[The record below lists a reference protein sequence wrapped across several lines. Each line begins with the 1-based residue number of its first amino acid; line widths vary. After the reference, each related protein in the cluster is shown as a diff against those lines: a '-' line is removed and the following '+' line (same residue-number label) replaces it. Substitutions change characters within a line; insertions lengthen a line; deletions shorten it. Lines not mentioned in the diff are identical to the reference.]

1 MTDQNELS
9 LNEAIDNTLSETM
22 AKINANEP
30 AETVDESPAETQ
42 EEQQERAARER
53 DASGRFVAKPAAEA
67 PSATEE
73 EAPADEQQAQPAKP
87 APGSW
92 PKELKDKFGT
102 LPPEVQDYMHR
113 RESEISRTINNYS
126 QKAKFADA
134 VSSTLAP
141 HEAILRAD
149 GADPLSAIS
158 GLMQTYQVL
167 RNAPPAEK
175 AMAVAQMIQRFGV
188 DLSLLG
194 EDGKTV
200 GNSDPNVEQLYTR
213 LGRLEQ
219 ELASRRMADESAE
232 KQHVE
237 STIAEFAASH
247 PHFESVRAHMGA
259 LLQAGLAKD
268 MQDAYDQA
276 TMAVPEIRATLLQ
289 EQETKRREEAAKR
302 AEAARKAA
310 KVNVTS
316 RGNLPPAKPVG
327 SMEDTMRETYRR
339 LAGG

>member
-1 MTDQNELS
+1 MTDQTELS
-9 LNEAIDNTLSETM
+9 LSEAMDATLSETM
-22 AKINANEP
+22 AKITSKDAVPVETHDDAAP
-30 AETVDESPAETQ
+30 ATETG
-42 EEQQERAARER
+42 RER
-53 DASGRFVAKPAAEA
+53 DASGRFVQRQQAAEPVTA
-67 PSATEE
+67 EGE
-73 EAPADEQQAQPAKP
+73 QEQQQEEQPVVAAKP

-102 LPPEVQDYMHR
+102 LPSEVQDYMHR

-126 QKAKFADA
+126 QKAKFADT
-134 VSSTLAP
+134 VSSVLAP

-149 GADPLSAIS
+149 GADPISAIS
-158 GLMQTYQVL
+158 GLMNTYQVL

-194 EDGKTV
+194 EDGAA

-219 ELASRRMADESAE
+219 ELATRRMADESAE

-237 STIAEFAASH
+237 STIAEFATSH

-289 EQETKRREEAAKR
+289 EQETKRREEAAKK

-310 KVNVTS
+310 AINVKS
-316 RGNLPPAKPVG
+316 RGILPAAKPVG
-327 SMEDTMRETYRR
+327 TMEDTMREAYRR
-339 LAGG
+339 LSGG